1 MQMQALV
8 LTADQWL
15 SSVFGKASTELG
27 MEAQITRDAEL
38 ASNQIGRAKFDTVVL
53 DFDTVSET
61 SQVLG
66 LVRSSRANKSA
77 VILAVATDNIQQKS
91 ASRDGASFLL
101 HRPIDLSQIRR
112 ALTAAHGFM
121 VAERRRYFRCAV
133 QLAVLITRENS
144 EHIQC
149 TSMNISS
156 SGMGINTSTTLK
168 PGENLNVSCMLPGGL
183 NFTAV
188 VKVIWDDGHGKSG
201 LYFDAVNSEMQ
212 SKLES
217 WLDSQF
223 ATTLTRRIQ
232 H

>member
-1 MQMQALV
+1 MQMHALV

-27 MEAQITRDAEL
+27 MQALITTDAQL

-61 SQVLG
+61 SEVLG
-66 LVRSSRANKSA
+66 LVRSSRGNKSA
-77 VILAVATDNIQQKS
+77 VILAVATDNIQQKN

-101 HRPIDLSQIRR
+101 HRPIDTSQIRR
-112 ALTAAHGFM
+112 ALAAARGFM

-133 QLAVLITRENS
+133 ELAVLIARENS

-156 SGMGINTSTTLK
+156 SGMGINTPAPLK
-168 PGENLNVSCMLPGGL
+168 PGESLNVSCMLPGGL
-183 NFTAV
+183 NLTAV

-201 LYFDAVNSEMQ
+201 LYFDGVHSEMQ
-212 SKLES
+212 NKLES

-223 ATTLTRRIQ
+223 ASTLTRTIQ

>member
-1 MQMQALV
+1 MQALV

-15 SSVFGKASTELG
+15 SSVFGQAWTELG
-27 MEAQITRDAEL
+27 MEAQITRDAQI
-38 ASNQIGRAKFDTVVL
+38 ASQQIGRAKFDALVL

-91 ASRDGASFLL
+91 ASEDRASFLL
-101 HRPIDLSQIRR
+101 HRPIDISQIRR
-112 ALTAAHGFM
+112 ALAAARGFM

-133 QLAVLITRENS
+133 ELAVLITRENS
-144 EHIQC
+144 EPLQC

-156 SGMGINTSTTLK
+156 SGMGINTPATLK
-168 PGENLNVSCMLPGGL
+168 SGETLSVSCMLPGGV
-183 NFTAV
+183 NFRAT

-201 LYFDAVNSEMQ
+201 LYFDGVDSEMQ
-212 SKLES
+212 NKLES

-223 ATTLTRRIQ
+223 STTLIQ
-232 H
+232 KIQP

>member
-15 SSVFGKASTELG
+15 SSVFGKASTEFG
-27 MEAQITRDAEL
+27 MEAQITRDAQL

-77 VILAVATDNIQQKS
+77 VILAVATDNIQQKV

-101 HRPIDLSQIRR
+101 HRPIDISQVRR
-112 ALTAAHGFM
+112 ALAAARGFM

-133 QLAVLITRENS
+133 ELAVLITRNDS

-156 SGMGINTSTTLK
+156 NGIGINTPATLK
-168 PGENLNVSCMLPGGL
+168 PGERLHVSCMLPGGL
-183 NFTAV
+183 NFRAF

-201 LYFDAVNSEMQ
+201 LYFDDVHSEMQ
-212 SKLES
+212 NKLES

-223 ATTLTRRIQ
+223 ATTLTRRVQ

>member
-8 LTADQWL
+8 LTADRWL
-15 SSVFGKASTELG
+15 SSVVGKDSAELG
-27 MEAQITRDAEL
+27 MKAEITKDAQL
-38 ASNQIGRAKFDTVVL
+38 ASSQNGRAKFDTVVL
-53 DFDTVSET
+53 DFDTISET

-66 LVRSSRANKSA
+66 VVRNSRANRSA
-77 VILAVATDNIQQKS
+77 VVLAVATDNKRQNS

-101 HRPIDLSQIRR
+101 HRPIDISQVRR
-112 ALTAAHGFM
+112 ALAAARGFM

-133 QLAVLITRENS
+133 ELAVLITRDNS

-156 SGMGINTSTTLK
+156 SGMGIKTPATLK
-168 PGENLNVSCMLPGGL
+168 PGERLHVSCMLPGGL
-183 NFTAV
+183 NFRAF

-201 LYFDAVNSEMQ
+201 LYFDDVQSEMQ
-212 SKLES
+212 NKLES

-223 ATTLTRRIQ
+223 AITLAQRMQ